1 METLA
6 KKIGISS
13 EELDKKL
20 FGQKDSDLAA
30 DEDFLKSIVTVFG
43 IEDYTALINDD
54 TYGSDTYENYI
65 AFLRTKMEKGFPLT
79 QEESDFLRDDI
90 NSDPSNIK
98 FKNVIPFPRMR
109 RVPLVGTIAC
119 GDPILA
125 VENQGDEVDMPEH
138 IRADF
143 ALLCKGDSM
152 INARI
157 HDGDIAYIRE
167 QPSVDNGQI
176 AAVAIDDEVTL
187 KRVYLSQDHIT
198 LVAENAKYQ
207 PLVYAGEDMNSV
219 RILGLAIAF
228 TSIIE

>member
-1 METLA
+1 MDVS
-6 KKIGISS
+6 KRIK
-13 EELDKKL
+13 
-20 FGQKDSDLAA
+20 
-30 DEDFLKSIVTVFG
+30 
-43 IEDYTALINDD
+43 
-54 TYGSDTYENYI
+54 
-65 AFLRTKMEKGFPLT
+65 FLREKRGLT
-79 QEESDFLRDDI
+79 LEQVGDYVGVSKTTVQRWETGGIQNMKRDKIAALARVLNTSPDYLMGWSD
-90 NSDPSNIK
+90 SATVSYE
-98 FKNVIPFPRMR
+98 NVIPIPSTRK
-109 RVPLVGTIAC
+109 VKLIGTIAC